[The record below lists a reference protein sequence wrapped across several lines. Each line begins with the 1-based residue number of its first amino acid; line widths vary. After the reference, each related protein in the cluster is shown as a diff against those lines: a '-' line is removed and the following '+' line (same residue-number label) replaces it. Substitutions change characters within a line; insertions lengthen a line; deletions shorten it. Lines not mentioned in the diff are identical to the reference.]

1 MPLLLVP
8 SRPACAAPCTPPP
21 QPTCSEHGARADQRS
36 SAARDIPIHRVIK
49 LHKAQ
54 SAVEELSA
62 VHLLQAATWPINSGC
77 GVASLQLLQH
87 FAAAGPCSGWL
98 PGRCSRQAGG
108 GARGHCGCVGEPE
121 VHAAGAVHPRRQQRV
136 AGTRSRSL
144 AAPAWAVVSGTHAS
158 AAGSAAVQIGGAITA
173 TDGGMGKHE
182 AAAVTRCS
190 VWEASGRGGEE
201 GSHQRD

>member
-1 MPLLLVP
+1 MPLLLAP

-21 QPTCSEHGARADQRS
+21 QPTCCEHGARADQRS

-54 SAVEELSA
+54 SAVGELSA

-87 FAAAGPCSGWL
+87 FAAAGPLQPAGW
-98 PGRCSRQAGG
+98 RWRQGPLRLCRRAG
-108 GARGHCGCVGEPE
+108 GARGRCRPP
-121 VHAAGAVHPRRQQRV
+121 APPPAGGRHPLPQPCCAR
-136 AGTRSRSL
+136 L
-144 AAPAWAVVSGTHAS
+144 AVVSGTHAP
-158 AAGSAAVQIGGAITA
+158 AAGCAAVQIGGAITA

-201 GSHQRD
+201 GSHQRG